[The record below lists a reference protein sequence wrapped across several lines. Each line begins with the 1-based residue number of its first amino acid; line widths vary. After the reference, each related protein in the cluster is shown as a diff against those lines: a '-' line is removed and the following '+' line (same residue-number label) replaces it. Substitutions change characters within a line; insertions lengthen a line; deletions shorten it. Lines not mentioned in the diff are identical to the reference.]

1 MRVPYADAVASRTVA
16 GLGRLLASHGSGSGR
31 GDAGKA
37 PIPGPE
43 QVDDAQPFA
52 LSVMSQAY
60 WAGQHLDEGATPV
73 VAHFYREFDGA
84 ALDPRRME
92 RACRLLYERNPML
105 RAVVTADGAQ
115 YVRPLPD
122 DWALPVDDLRDLDET
137 GLAAK
142 LLEIREERAQR
153 NMRPD
158 RGEVFQ
164 VGLALLP
171 EERSRT
177 FVKLYMGVGDALSF
191 KMALE
196 QLAALYKD
204 PDGPWDEPRM
214 TYAQYVTAMA
224 AGGDPARELDRQW
237 WLERLDTIHGAP
249 SLPLGDP
256 GAPLHSR
263 RLAHRFTADEWGAL
277 RGLAA
282 DLGVTPTVLLLTVFG
297 EVIGA
302 WSENRDLV
310 INMPVFRREE
320 LHPDVM
326 RIVGDFTGSLLVNL
340 STGGDGSLA
349 EKVRVNATQ
358 VADALGHSH
367 YSGVEVLRDLNRSS
381 AERRTAP
388 IVFTSAIGVGELFGP
403 DFMEVFGPPGW
414 VVSQGPTVLVD
425 CQVSV
430 LGGCLCVNWDVR
442 EHVIDDSAVDAMFT
456 TFTTWLASI
465 ARDGASSGAPGVPEG
480 QLSVRC
486 DRAMASNRVVEDSGP
501 LFVGGGGCCLHGR
514 FFEVA
519 GADPGRVAV
528 IDARGEHGFGEVAR
542 RALAVAA
549 VLREGGLRPGDRVLV
564 SCPRGVGQVVAVL
577 GVLAAGGCYV
587 PVDVGHPRARRER
600 IAGICGARVVVDE
613 SWLARVPVLEDPF
626 GVEVSSDPSLD
637 AYVVF
642 TSGTTGEPKG
652 VVMTHAGAMNTIADV
667 VARWGVGADDRALMV
682 SSLGFDL
689 SVFDLFGVL
698 GRGGSLVVPPDGR
711 YADPVVWSELVARY
725 GVSVWNSAPAQ
736 VSMVLEAAPAGRLSS
751 LCLVLVSGDWVPVD
765 LGVRLWVHNPVMR
778 VVALGG
784 ATEAGVWSNFH
795 VVRAGDEAGS
805 SIPYG
810 VALSGQ
816 CMDVVDGSWR
826 ARPDLVAGDIV
837 ISGGSL
843 ARCYE
848 SDPGLTA
855 SRFVVVEG
863 VRWYRTGDRG
873 RWLPSG
879 EIEFLGRTDTQV
891 KIHGHRIELTE
902 IEHAIST
909 HPDVMGVAV
918 VASEGRARQMYAA
931 VVARPGV
938 RLGIDELVG
947 WQAQQ
952 IPWPCTLLSFVDE
965 LPLNRNGKVDRRAVL
980 VRLMAEH
987 SDGGATAGRPLGPL
1001 EAAVAAYWREYL
1013 SVPVRSADDDFF
1025 LLGGDSLIASRV
1037 IAAMRREGWTTS
1049 LADVFTHPGLG
1060 DYARTCVPPQGI
1072 REDRAFALVHDAD
1085 HACEPFGLTEVQRAY
1100 LVGRDPDLTLGGVDC
1115 IFYREYRVEE
1125 VDEQCLGRAV
1135 DTVVAR
1141 HPMLR
1146 TVFEGTGQ
1154 RTLDAVEPYHVVR
1167 SAGAEAERMRRE
1179 LSVRTFDPGT
1189 WPLFDVRVLEFGGSP
1204 HVCVTTN
1211 SIVMDAASVL
1221 VFQREVDAAY
1231 AGRELEEPPEIDFR
1245 DYVVGYLENETLSG
1259 ERRTAALAH
1268 WREHAPE
1275 LPPSPALPLARSPEE
1290 LGVPSTERRTIQID
1304 AGQWKL
1310 LRERCRRE
1318 AVTPSALVL
1327 TSFCE
1332 AMRAFSGQPAVS
1344 VAVTVFDR
1352 PEVHPQIDRVL
1363 GDFTSLVVVA
1373 YRASDDQDWASRV
1386 KAVSREMARDLENS
1400 SIGMGAIGRLSQEAG
1415 ASSALPVV
1423 FTSPSC
1429 SPRRWASS
1437 KASAGPGASSANA
1450 PEERPSRPRS
1460 GSTIRSATTGGAVR
1474 ASTGTMSP
1482 VSSPRVSS
1490 KAPWLIRRRFST
1502 SPRSRAG
1509 TPARPRPSPSG
1520 SARPD
1525 AASNSRL
1532 CRSPV
1537 SCTRISSHWPE
1548 RPLTNPR
1555 LSTPTGGSSP
1565 EAP

>member
-1 MRVPYADAVASRTVA
+1 MDDHPVPREGPVREISDRIRELLAGRLDADPEEIEWGDELTAIGVDSIALMAVLEWFLTVSGVRVPYADAVASRTVA

-73 VAHFYREFDGA
+73 VAHFYHEFDGA

-465 ARDGASSGAPGVPEG
+465 ARDGATSGAPGVPEG

-542 RALAVAA
+542 
-549 VLREGGLRPGDRVLV
+549 
-564 SCPRGVGQVVAVL
+564 
-577 GVLAAGGCYV
+577 
-587 PVDVGHPRARRER
+587 
-600 IAGICGARVVVDE
+600 
-613 SWLARVPVLEDPF
+613 
-626 GVEVSSDPSLD
+626 
-637 AYVVF
+637 
-642 TSGTTGEPKG
+642 
-652 VVMTHAGAMNTIADV
+652 
-667 VARWGVGADDRALMV
+667 
-682 SSLGFDL
+682 
-689 SVFDLFGVL
+689 
-698 GRGGSLVVPPDGR
+698 
-711 YADPVVWSELVARY
+711 
-725 GVSVWNSAPAQ
+725 
-736 VSMVLEAAPAGRLSS
+736 
-751 LCLVLVSGDWVPVD
+751 
-765 LGVRLWVHNPVMR
+765 
-778 VVALGG
+778 
-784 ATEAGVWSNFH
+784 
-795 VVRAGDEAGS
+795 
-805 SIPYG
+805 
-810 VALSGQ
+810 
-816 CMDVVDGSWR
+816 
-826 ARPDLVAGDIV
+826 
-837 ISGGSL
+837 
-843 ARCYE
+843 
-848 SDPGLTA
+848 
-855 SRFVVVEG
+855 
-863 VRWYRTGDRG
+863 
-873 RWLPSG
+873 
-879 EIEFLGRTDTQV
+879 
-891 KIHGHRIELTE
+891 
-902 IEHAIST
+902 
-909 HPDVMGVAV
+909 
-918 VASEGRARQMYAA
+918 
-931 VVARPGV
+931 
-938 RLGIDELVG
+938 
-947 WQAQQ
+947 
-952 IPWPCTLLSFVDE
+952 
-965 LPLNRNGKVDRRAVL
+965 
-980 VRLMAEH
+980 
-987 SDGGATAGRPLGPL
+987 
-1001 EAAVAAYWREYL
+1001 
-1013 SVPVRSADDDFF
+1013 
-1025 LLGGDSLIASRV
+1025 
-1037 IAAMRREGWTTS
+1037 
-1049 LADVFTHPGLG
+1049 
-1060 DYARTCVPPQGI
+1060 
-1072 REDRAFALVHDAD
+1072 
-1085 HACEPFGLTEVQRAY
+1085 
-1100 LVGRDPDLTLGGVDC
+1100 
-1115 IFYREYRVEE
+1115 
-1125 VDEQCLGRAV
+1125 
-1135 DTVVAR
+1135 
-1141 HPMLR
+1141 
-1146 TVFEGTGQ
+1146 
-1154 RTLDAVEPYHVVR
+1154 
-1167 SAGAEAERMRRE
+1167 
-1179 LSVRTFDPGT
+1179 
-1189 WPLFDVRVLEFGGSP
+1189 
-1204 HVCVTTN
+1204 
-1211 SIVMDAASVL
+1211 
-1221 VFQREVDAAY
+1221 
-1231 AGRELEEPPEIDFR
+1231 
-1245 DYVVGYLENETLSG
+1245 
-1259 ERRTAALAH
+1259 
-1268 WREHAPE
+1268 
-1275 LPPSPALPLARSPEE
+1275 
-1290 LGVPSTERRTIQID
+1290 
-1304 AGQWKL
+1304 
-1310 LRERCRRE
+1310 
-1318 AVTPSALVL
+1318 
-1327 TSFCE
+1327 
-1332 AMRAFSGQPAVS
+1332 
-1344 VAVTVFDR
+1344 
-1352 PEVHPQIDRVL
+1352 
-1363 GDFTSLVVVA
+1363 
-1373 YRASDDQDWASRV
+1373 
-1386 KAVSREMARDLENS
+1386 
-1400 SIGMGAIGRLSQEAG
+1400 
-1415 ASSALPVV
+1415 
-1423 FTSPSC
+1423 
-1429 SPRRWASS
+1429 
-1437 KASAGPGASSANA
+1437 
-1450 PEERPSRPRS
+1450 
-1460 GSTIRSATTGGAVR
+1460 
-1474 ASTGTMSP
+1474 
-1482 VSSPRVSS
+1482 
-1490 KAPWLIRRRFST
+1490 
-1502 SPRSRAG
+1502 
-1509 TPARPRPSPSG
+1509 
-1520 SARPD
+1520 
-1525 AASNSRL
+1525 
-1532 CRSPV
+1532 
-1537 SCTRISSHWPE
+1537 
-1548 RPLTNPR
+1548 
-1555 LSTPTGGSSP
+1555 
-1565 EAP
+1565 